1 MTTILKYLAILSLLF
16 SHTLTVKITS
26 KVKSGKARLEEAR
39 KNFNDFALKTQRN
52 YQSNSDFKKAR
63 RNYIRNAARVAAQ
76 NKRNQEGDD
85 AIQLEL
91 NDYADMTGQEF
102 VEYFQLEKQAKAF
115 EDGAQEAEELSLA

>member
-1 MTTILKYLAILSLLF
+1 MTTILKYLTILSLLF

-76 NKRNQEGDD
+76 NKRNKEGED

-115 EDGAQEAEELSLA
+115 EEGAQEAEELSLA

>member
-1 MTTILKYLAILSLLF
+1 MTIIFLF
-16 SHTLTVKITS
+16 MPCWQKRMMALTVKITS

-76 NKRNQEGDD
+76 NKRNQEGED

-102 VEYFQLEKQAKAF
+102 VEYF
-115 EDGAQEAEELSLA
+115 